1 MLIYATVNSILMI
14 VTLSVGATLN
24 IPEISTLAFGF
35 WAGMVI
41 CLGTFLYCDNRVDEA
56 KMRRILE
63 EMRTMDR

>member
-1 MLIYATVNSILMI
+1 MLIYAAVNGILML
-14 VTLSVGATLN
+14 VTLSVGSTLN

-41 CLGTFLYCDNRVDEA
+41 CLGTFLYCSNRIDEA

-63 EMRTMDR
+63 EIRTM